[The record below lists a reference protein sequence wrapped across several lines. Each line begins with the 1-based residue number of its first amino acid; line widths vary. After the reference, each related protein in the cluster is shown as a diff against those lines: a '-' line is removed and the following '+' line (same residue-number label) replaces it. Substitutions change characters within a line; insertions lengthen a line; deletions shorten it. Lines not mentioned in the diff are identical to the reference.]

1 MSVRTLSLNHI
12 QEVAQV
18 SVGKAKQLME
28 SCIWCL
34 TASSHGNG
42 VSMEVIEESRSDSY
56 ILTWPDA
63 EIDLA
68 ATQRSFNQDDATE
81 AGAEAIALLLAIDRT
96 EYTAVQRA
104 VTTTGIDYWL
114 GYRDNSENPFK
125 QAGRLEVSG
134 IFKENETN
142 TVTSR
147 LKRKLKQTLPTDHTF
162 PVYVIIVEFGQPYAT
177 MVRK

>member
-1 MSVRTLSLNHI
+1 MSARTLYLNQI
-12 QEVAQV
+12 QEVTLV
-18 SVGKAKQLME
+18 SIGKAKQLME
-28 SCIWCL
+28 SCIWCV
-34 TASSHGNG
+34 TASSHSNG
-42 VSMEVIEESRSDSY
+42 VNMAVIEETRSDSY

-81 AGAEAIALLLAIDRT
+81 GGAEAIALLLAIDRT

-114 GYRDNSENPFK
+114 GYRDNCDNPFK

-162 PVYVIIVEFGQPYAT
+162 PVYVI
-177 MVRK
+177 